1 MNDQLE
7 IIELQGTAEA
17 GSFSRTQLDRIM
29 DLAELGIKDLLAA
42 QRQALGDFNL

>member
-1 MNDQLE
+1 
-7 IIELQGTAEA
+7 
-17 GSFSRTQLDRIM
+17 M